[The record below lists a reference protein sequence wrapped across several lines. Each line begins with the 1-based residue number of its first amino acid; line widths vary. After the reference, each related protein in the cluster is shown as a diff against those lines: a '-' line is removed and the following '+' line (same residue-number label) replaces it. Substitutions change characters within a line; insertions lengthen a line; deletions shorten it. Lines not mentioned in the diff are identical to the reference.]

1 VTSEQAVAA
10 CLAAQYAG
18 WKVSADGYF
27 AMASGPMRAAIGKED
42 LFDEIGLRE
51 RPPVAVGL
59 LEASRLPPA
68 DVCRSL
74 AAAAGVPPEKLL
86 LLVARTA
93 SPAGTL
99 QVAARSLETAIHKL
113 HDLGFDLARIR
124 GGSGTAPLP
133 PVAADDLTAIGL
145 TNDAILYGGSVVL
158 EVEDAAAEVAELGP
172 AAVSRASP
180 AFGKPFKAVF
190 EAAGRDFYAI
200 DPALF
205 APARIEFVD
214 MASRRRQVFGS
225 VEPAIVAASFAAGGR

>member
-1 VTSEQAVAA
+1 
-10 CLAAQYAG
+10 
-18 WKVSADGYF
+18 
-27 AMASGPMRAAIGKED
+27 
-42 LFDEIGLRE
+42 
-51 RPPVAVGL
+51 
-59 LEASRLPPA
+59 
-68 DVCRSL
+68 
-74 AAAAGVPPEKLL
+74 
-86 LLVARTA
+86 
-93 SPAGTL
+93 
-99 QVAARSLETAIHKL
+99 
-113 HDLGFDLARIR
+113 
-124 GGSGTAPLP
+124 
-133 PVAADDLTAIGL
+133 
-145 TNDAILYGGSVVL
+145 VVL